1 MNRSSSSDL
10 EKDGKRSREEDGH
23 ATERLS
29 HLPEPIIHHILSFLE
44 TKWAVR
50 TSVLS
55 RFWRCAWKHVPV
67 LKLYSNSF
75 QQYSSFERFVEN
87 ILSLRHPFT
96 VRSMTYAVNDEL
108 ELEEEDDEEEE
119 EFVKVIKYA
128 LSHGI
133 QHLTFSLFY
142 IVDVQDTYG
151 FSDLFGTI
159 SNCNL
164 KTLDLFGVHI
174 DGGFGSSGFSMLT
187 TLELGQCLLASDQ
200 DGDFDPFS
208 NFPCLKKLVL
218 AHCKHLD
225 SEVPGHERRL
235 KIYGPQLLS
244 LELELVWSS
253 HMEIVAPRLKF
264 LCLEH
269 DLENLKFSNLSF
281 PALDHAYIHIYDDF
295 HFMEGNK
302 ECATK
307 GSISLLQALSN
318 VTSIKLHSCTIEVLF
333 WFILLL

>member
-119 EFVKVIKYA
+119 EVEEEDSEERIFNQFVKVIKYA

-187 TLELGQCLLASDQ
+187 TLELEI
-200 DGDFDPFS
+200 
-208 NFPCLKKLVL
+208 FPEIALFKKKIPKI
-218 AHCKHLD
+218 APN
-225 SEVPGHERRL
+225 SE
-235 KIYGPQLLS
+235 
-244 LELELVWSS
+244 
-253 HMEIVAPRLKF
+253 KF
-264 LCLEH
+264 Q
-269 DLENLKFSNLSF
+269 K
-281 PALDHAYIHIYDDF
+281 
-295 HFMEGNK
+295 
-302 ECATK
+302 
-307 GSISLLQALSN
+307 
-318 VTSIKLHSCTIEVLF
+318 
-333 WFILLL
+333 